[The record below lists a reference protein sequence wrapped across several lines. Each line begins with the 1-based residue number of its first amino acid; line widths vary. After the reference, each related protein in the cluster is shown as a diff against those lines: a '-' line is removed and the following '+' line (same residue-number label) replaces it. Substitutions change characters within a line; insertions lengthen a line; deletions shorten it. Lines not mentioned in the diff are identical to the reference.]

1 MNIPTTGPALNRMM
15 TQHGIPPATAIT
27 KKRGTSQFTI
37 EYTKFN
43 LAGHADA
50 QHQTPAAED
59 IAEKLKRAFN
69 GVQIIDTQNYKAHWI
84 ADAPR
89 FGTLVQVGWGNND
102 AVAGQSVNVYQTDP
116 IAPPIT
122 PRAKEVMVKPSFPI
136 MTAPCRA
143 IIPFV
148 PQK

>member
-1 MNIPTTGPALNRMM
+1 MNTPSTGPALNKLL

-27 KKRGTSQFTI
+27 KRRGTKEFTI

-43 LAGHADA
+43 PAGHADA

-69 GVQIIDTQNYKAHWI
+69 GVQIIETKNYHAHWI
-84 ADAPR
+84 EEAPR
-89 FGTLVQVGWGNND
+89 FSTLIQVGWGNN
-102 AVAGQSVNVYQTDP
+102 AGAAGQLVSVCETNP

-122 PRAKEVMVKPSFPI
+122 PRAKDLMVKPSFPI
-136 MTAPCRA
+136 MIAPCRA
-143 IIPFV
+143 IVPFV